1 MLVNNCLHQF
11 TRRGYTTRRTMK
23 GLKQMAQTAPGSSK
37 LSPLPVIA
45 LASVPLIMVL
55 GNSMLIPILPTMQ
68 QELAISKF
76 QASLVIT
83 LFSVP
88 AGIIIPLAGF
98 LSDRYSR
105 KIVIIPALILYALG
119 GLAAGL
125 AAWLPAKPFTLIMA
139 GRILQG
145 IGAAGTAPIAMA
157 LAGDIFKGGARSQA
171 LGLIEASN
179 GLGKVLSPIL
189 GVLIAM
195 IAWYAVFFA
204 FPVLCIPAALAIW
217 YFIKEKRKNGKTQ
230 DVSPYLHSLRTIFQ
244 REWKWLLTAYFAG
257 ASALFILFG
266 VLFYLSQ
273 ILEYIYKIDGLL
285 KGGIL
290 AVPLLAMS
298 STSYLTGL
306 KIKKKKALMKTLI
319 VTGMFMIALP
329 LALASFLKNTYFLL
343 ALLVISGIGTGL
355 VLPCLNMLVTS
366 AVSMKERGIV
376 TSFYGSVRFL
386 GVAVGPPV
394 FTWLME
400 ISPTVMFIAAAGLA
414 VISAGLSLWLIRV
427 PKDKSPSP
435 PAPGTVP
442 FETTRKLLAKRKA
455 RA

>member
-1 MLVNNCLHQF
+1 ME
-11 TRRGYTTRRTMK
+11 
-23 GLKQMAQTAPGSSK
+23 QTASNGKK
-37 LSPLPVIA
+37 LSLLPLIA
-45 LASVPLIMVL
+45 LGSVPLIMVL
-55 GNSMLIPILPTMQ
+55 GNSMLIPILTTMQ
-68 QELAISKF
+68 EELNISKF

-98 LSDRYSR
+98 LSDRFNR
-105 KIVIIPALILYALG
+105 KTVIIPSLILYALG
-119 GLAAGL
+119 GLIAGV
-125 AAWLPAKPFTLIMA
+125 AAWLLDKPFGVIMA
-139 GRILQG
+139 GRVLQG

-157 LAGDIFKGGARSQA
+157 LAGDIFKGAARSQA

-189 GVLIAM
+189 GVLVAFIV
-195 IAWYAVFFA
+195 WYAAFFA

-217 YFIKEKRKNGKTQ
+217 FFIKEPKKKSEPQ
-230 DVSPYLHSLRTIFQ
+230 SIKQYVSSLKSIFEK
-244 REWKWLLTAYFAG
+244 EWKWLMTAYFTG

-273 ILEYIYKIDGLL
+273 ILEEQYKIDGLP

-290 AVPLLAMS
+290 AIPLLAMS
-298 STSYLTGL
+298 STSYITGA
-306 KIKKKKALMKTLI
+306 KIKKRKGLMKSLI
-319 VTGMFMIALP
+319 VTGMLLVAVP
-329 LALASFLKNTYFLL
+329 LGLAAIIKNTYILL

-355 VLPCLNMLVTS
+355 VLPCLNMLITS
-366 AVSMKERGIV
+366 AVNMEKRGIV

-386 GVAVGPPV
+386 GVAIGPPV

-400 ISPTVMFIAAAGLA
+400 ISRAVMFFSVAGLALVAAGL
-414 VISAGLSLWLIRV
+414 SMWLIRV
-427 PKDKSPSP
+427 PDSEKKP
-435 PAPGTVP
+435 PAPTPGSIP
-442 FETTRKLLAKRKA
+442 HETMRNILAKKKA

>member
-1 MLVNNCLHQF
+1 MAH
-11 TRRGYTTRRTMK
+11 TASK
-23 GLKQMAQTAPGSSK
+23 GSK
-37 LSPLPVIA
+37 VTFLPLLA

-68 QELAISKF
+68 QELGISKF

-98 LSDRYSR
+98 LSDRFSR
-105 KIVIIPALILYALG
+105 KIVIIPGLILYALG
-119 GLAAGL
+119 GLLAGGAIL
-125 AAWLPAKPFTLIMA
+125 LFDKPFAVIMA
-139 GRILQG
+139 GRVIQG

-157 LAGDIFKGGARSQA
+157 LAGDIFKGGARSKA

-189 GVLIAM
+189 GVLLALIF
-195 IAWYAVFFA
+195 WYAVFFA
-204 FPVLCIPAALAIW
+204 FPILCVPAALAIW
-217 YFIKEKRKNGKTQ
+217 FFIKEPKKNGKAQ
-230 DVSPYLHSLRTIFQ
+230 KVKEYLGSLRTIFK
-244 REWKWLLTAYFAG
+244 REWKWLLTAYLAG

-273 ILEYIYKIDGLL
+273 ILEEKYNIDGLP

-290 AVPLLAMS
+290 AIPLLAMS
-298 STSYLTGL
+298 ATSYITGAR
-306 KIKKKKALMKTLI
+306 IKKRKNLMKTLI
-319 VTGMFMIALP
+319 VAGMLLIAGP
-329 LALASFLKNTYFLL
+329 LGLASFIKNTYVLL

-355 VLPCLNMLVTS
+355 VLPCLNMLITS
-366 AVSMKERGIV
+366 AVSKDERGIV

-386 GVAVGPPV
+386 GVAIGPPV

-400 ISPTVMFIAAAGLA
+400 ISPTVMFLSVAGLA
-414 VISAGLSLWLIRV
+414 VASAILSLWIIKV
-427 PKDKSPSP
+427 PKDESPTP
-435 PAPGTVP
+435 PAPGTVS
-442 FETTRKLLAKRKA
+442 FEFIRKLSAKRKA

>member
-1 MLVNNCLHQF
+1 
-11 TRRGYTTRRTMK
+11 
-23 GLKQMAQTAPGSSK
+23 MAQSTSTSSK
-37 LSPLPVIA
+37 VSVLPLIA
-45 LASVPLIMVL
+45 LGSVPLIMVL

-68 QELAISKF
+68 EQLDISKF

-98 LSDRYSR
+98 LSDRFNR
-105 KIVIIPALILYALG
+105 KIVIIPALLLYALG
-119 GLAAGL
+119 GLISGL
-125 AAWLPAKPFTLIMA
+125 AAFMLAKPYAIIMA
-139 GRILQG
+139 GRVLQG

-195 IAWYAVFFA
+195 IVWYGAFLA

-217 YFIKEKRKNGKTQ
+217 YFIKEPKKTGESQ
-230 DVSPYLHSLRTIFQ
+230 KIPEYLQSLKKIFK

-257 ASALFILFG
+257 ASSLFILFG

-273 ILEYIYKIDGLL
+273 ILEETYKIDGLL

-290 AVPLLAMS
+290 AIPLLAMS
-298 STSYLTGL
+298 LSSYITGSN
-306 KIKKKKALMKTLI
+306 IKKKKGLMKTLI
-319 VTGMFMIALP
+319 IVGMILVAVSLGSG
-329 LALASFLKNTYFLL
+329 SFVRNTYLLL

-355 VLPCLNMLVTS
+355 VLPCLNMLITS
-366 AVSMKERGIV
+366 AVSMEERGIV

-386 GVAVGPPV
+386 GVAIGPPV
-394 FTWLME
+394 FTWLMGL
-400 ISPTVMFIAAAGLA
+400 STAAMFLSVAGLA
-414 VISAGLSLWLIRV
+414 LLSTALSTWLIRV
-427 PKDKSPSP
+427 PGNDAPSP
-435 PAPGTVP
+435 PAPGTLP
-442 FETTRKLLAKRKA
+442 FETLRKLLAKRKA